1 MSFDYQTNAG
11 NYAVADSTALIR
23 KVYAWMC
30 MALAITGLTAVFTAS
45 TPFMLN
51 LIFSYQAVFFVM
63 LLVEIGVVVFLV
75 SRINKMSFS
84 AAMGWFIVYSVI
96 NGLTLSVIFLAYTA
110 SSISGTFFITAG
122 MFGVMSLIGYTT
134 KKDLSSW
141 GSIFMMLL
149 VGLIIASLVN
159 MFLKSDTM
167 GWIISIVGVI
177 VFTGL
182 TAYDTQKIKNML
194 HGAEVGEQT
203 KKVALLGALSL
214 YLDFVNLFLYLLRF
228 LGNRR

>member
-1 MSFDYQTNAG
+1 MSFDYQTNVDS
-11 NYAVADSTALIR
+11 YAVADSTALIR

-63 LLVEIGVVVFLV
+63 LLLELGIVVFLV

-84 AAMGWFIVYSVI
+84 AAMGWFIAYSVI

-110 SSISGTFFITAG
+110 SSVAGTFFITAG
-122 MFGVMSLIGYTT
+122 MFGAMSLIGYTT

-141 GSIFMMLL
+141 GNIFMMLL

-159 MFLKSDTM
+159 IFLKSDTM

-182 TAYDTQKIKNML
+182 TAYDTQKIKRML
-194 HGAEVGEQT
+194 NGAQTSEQT

>member
-1 MSFDYQTNAG
+1 MSFDYQTNVDS
-11 NYAVADSTALIR
+11 YAVADSTALIR

-63 LLVEIGVVVFLV
+63 LLLELGIVVFLV

-84 AAMGWFIVYSVI
+84 AAMGWFIAYSVI
-96 NGLTLSVIFLAYTA
+96 NGLSLSVIFLAYTA
-110 SSISGTFFITAG
+110 SSVAGTFFITAG
-122 MFGVMSLIGYTT
+122 MFGAMSLIGYTT

-141 GSIFMMLL
+141 GNIFMMLL

-159 MFLKSDTM
+159 IFLKSDTM

-182 TAYDTQKIKNML
+182 TAYDTQKIKRML
-194 HGAEVGEQT
+194 HGAQTSEQT

>member
-30 MALAITGLTAVFTAS
+30 MALAITGLTALFTAS

-51 LIFSYQAVFFVM
+51 LIFSYRAVFFVM

-96 NGLTLSVIFLAYTA
+96 
-110 SSISGTFFITAG
+110 
-122 MFGVMSLIGYTT
+122 
-134 KKDLSSW
+134 
-141 GSIFMMLL
+141 
-149 VGLIIASLVN
+149 
-159 MFLKSDTM
+159 
-167 GWIISIVGVI
+167 
-177 VFTGL
+177 TG
-182 TAYDTQKIKNML
+182 
-194 HGAEVGEQT
+194 
-203 KKVALLGALSL
+203 
-214 YLDFVNLFLYLLRF
+214 
-228 LGNRR
+228 

>member
-1 MSFDYQTNAG
+1 
-11 NYAVADSTALIR
+11 
-23 KVYAWMC
+23 
-30 MALAITGLTAVFTAS
+30 
-45 TPFMLN
+45 
-51 LIFSYQAVFFVM
+51 
-63 LLVEIGVVVFLV
+63 
-75 SRINKMSFS
+75 
-84 AAMGWFIVYSVI
+84 
-96 NGLTLSVIFLAYTA
+96 
-110 SSISGTFFITAG
+110 
-122 MFGVMSLIGYTT
+122 MFGVMSLIGYAT

>member
-30 MALAITGLTAVFTAS
+30 MALAITGVTALFTAS

-63 LLVEIGVVVFLV
+63 LLVEFGIVVYLV

-84 AAMGWFIVYSVI
+84 SAMGAFVVYSVI

-110 SSISGTFFITAG
+110 SSVAGTFFITAG
-122 MFGVMSLIGYTT
+122 MFGAMSLIGYTT

-167 GWIISIVGVI
+167 SWIISIVGVI

>member
-1 MSFDYQTNAG
+1 MSFDYQTNVDS
-11 NYAVADSTALIR
+11 YAVADSTALIR

-63 LLVEIGVVVFLV
+63 LLLELGIVVFLV

-84 AAMGWFIVYSVI
+84 AAMGWFIAYSVI

-110 SSISGTFFITAG
+110 STVAGTFFITAG
-122 MFGVMSLIGYTT
+122 MFGAMSLIGYTT

-141 GSIFMMLL
+141 GNIFMMLL

-159 MFLKSDTM
+159 IFLKSDTM

-182 TAYDTQKIKNML
+182 TAYDTQKIKRML
-194 HGAEVGEQT
+194 NGAQTSEQT

>member
-1 MSFDYQTNAG
+1 MSFDYQTNVDS
-11 NYAVADSTALIR
+11 YAVADSTALIR

-63 LLVEIGVVVFLV
+63 LLV
-75 SRINKMSFS
+75 
-84 AAMGWFIVYSVI
+84 
-96 NGLTLSVIFLAYTA
+96 
-110 SSISGTFFITAG
+110 
-122 MFGVMSLIGYTT
+122 
-134 KKDLSSW
+134 
-141 GSIFMMLL
+141 
-149 VGLIIASLVN
+149 GLIIASLVN
-159 MFLKSDTM
+159 IFLKSDTM

-182 TAYDTQKIKNML
+182 TAYDTQKIKRML
-194 HGAEVGEQT
+194 HGAQTSEQT